1 VGVLFLKNGGVK
13 KMAENQKKYR
23 FETLSVHGGL
33 SPDPVT
39 GARAVPIYQNNA
51 YQFKSTEHAANLFA
65 LAEPGYIYT
74 RIHNP
79 TTTVFEER
87 VSLLE
92 GGVGALAVASGMAA
106 ITLGI
111 LNLAEAGDE
120 IVSAS
125 TLYGGTY
132 NLFAVTLP
140 KYGIKVRF
148 VDAENPENFRAAI
161 TPKTKAVFAETIGNP
176 SLQVLDIEKVA
187 EIAHESGVPLIIDNT
202 FATPYLCRPI
212 EYGADIVVHS
222 ATKWL
227 LGNGTTTGG
236 VIVDGGKFDWN
247 SSKFPGFTTPDSSYH
262 DLVYAEAI
270 GAAAYIVK
278 ARVQL
283 LRDLGPALS
292 PQNAFLF
299 TLGLET
305 LHVRMK
311 EHVANT
317 QKVVEYLEN
326 HSAVTWVSYPGHPSH
341 PDCELAKKYL
351 PKGAGSM
358 VVFGIKG
365 GKEAGAKL
373 IDSISLWAHVANV
386 GDAKSLIIHP
396 ASTTH
401 QQLDAEGLK
410 AAGVSEDLI
419 RLSIGIENVDDLI
432 EDLEFAIE
440 QATGLSSLKTNA

>member
-1 VGVLFLKNGGVK
+1 
-13 KMAENQKKYR
+13 MSEKKYR
-23 FETLSVHGGL
+23 IETLSVHGGL
-33 SPDPVT
+33 QPDPVT

-51 YQFKSTEHAANLFA
+51 YQFKNTEHAANLFG
-65 LAEPGYIYT
+65 LSEPGYIYT

-87 VSLLE
+87 VALLE

-106 ITLGI
+106 ITLAI
-111 LNLAEAGDE
+111 LNIAESGDE
-120 IVSAS
+120 IISAS
-125 TLYGGTY
+125 NLYGGTY

-140 KYGIKVRF
+140 KYGINVKF
-148 VDAENPENFRAAI
+148 VDPEDPENFRAAI
-161 TPKTKAVFAETIGNP
+161 TDKTKAIFAETIGNP
-176 SLQVLDIEKVA
+176 SLKVLDIEKVA
-187 EIAHESGVPLIIDNT
+187 NIAHEAGIPLMIDNT

-212 EYGADIVVHS
+212 EFGADIVIHS

-227 LGNGTTTGG
+227 LGNGTSTGG

-247 SSKFPGFTTPDSSYH
+247 SPKFPGLTEPDESYNG
-262 DLVYAEAI
+262 LVYARDV
-270 GAAAYIVK
+270 GAAAYITK

-292 PQNAFLF
+292 PQNAFQF
-299 TLGLET
+299 VLGLET

-317 QKVVEYLEN
+317 VKVVEYLEK
-326 HSAVTWVSYPGHPSH
+326 HPAVSWVLYPGSENN
-341 PDCELAKKYL
+341 PDKELVAKYL

-358 VVFGIKG
+358 VIFGIKG
-365 GKEAGAKL
+365 GREAGAKVINSVEL
-373 IDSISLWAHVANV
+373 FAHVANV

-410 AAGVSEDLI
+410 AAGVSEDLV
-419 RLSIGIENVDDLI
+419 RLSIGIENVEDII
-432 EDLEFAIE
+432 EDLEQAIE
-440 QATGLSSLKTNA
+440 KATGLASL

>member
-1 VGVLFLKNGGVK
+1 MG
-13 KMAENQKKYR
+13 ENPKKYR

-51 YQFKSTEHAANLFA
+51 YQFKNTEHAANLFA
-65 LAEPGYIYT
+65 LKEPGYIYT

-79 TTTVFEER
+79 TTTVFEDR
-87 VSLLE
+87 MALLE

-106 ITLGI
+106 ITLAI
-111 LNLAEAGDE
+111 LNIAEAGDE

-125 TLYGGTY
+125 NLYGGTY

-140 KYGIKVRF
+140 KYGIKVTF
-148 VDAENPENFRAAI
+148 VDPEDPENFRAVI
-161 TPKTKAVFAETIGNP
+161 TEKTKAIFAETIGNP
-176 SLQVLDIEKVA
+176 SLRVLDIEKVA
-187 EIAHESGVPLIIDNT
+187 NIAHEAGIPLLIDNT
-202 FATPYLCRPI
+202 FATPYLCHPI
-212 EYGADIVVHS
+212 EFGADIVIHS

-227 LGNGTTTGG
+227 LGNGTSTGG
-236 VIVDGGKFDWN
+236 VIIDGGKFDWN
-247 SSKFPGFTTPDSSYH
+247 SPKFPGFTTPDASYH
-262 DLVYAEAI
+262 DLVYAQAL
-270 GAAAYIVK
+270 GPVAYIIK

-292 PQNAFLF
+292 PQNSFQF
-299 TLGLET
+299 ILGLET

-317 QKVVEYLEN
+317 KVIVDYLLGHPAAE
-326 HSAVTWVSYPGHPSH
+326 WVSYPGHPAH
-341 PDCELAKKYL
+341 PDYELAQKYL

-365 GKEAGAKL
+365 GKEAGAKV
-373 IDSISLWAHVANV
+373 IDSLNLWAHVANV

-419 RLSIGIENVDDLI
+419 RLSIGIENVEDLI
-432 EDLEFAIE
+432 EDLESAIE
-440 QATGLSSLKTNA
+440 IATGITSLTANA

>member
-1 VGVLFLKNGGVK
+1 MGNEK
-13 KMAENQKKYR
+13 KAYR

-33 SPDPVT
+33 SPDPVN

-51 YQFKSTEHAANLFA
+51 YQFKSTDHAADLFA
-65 LAEPGYIYT
+65 LKVPGYIYT

-79 TTTVFEER
+79 TVTVFEER
-87 VSLLE
+87 IALLE
-92 GGVGALAVASGMAA
+92 GGVGGLAVASGMAA
-106 ITLGI
+106 ITLAI
-111 LNLAEAGDE
+111 LNIAQAGDE

-132 NLFAVTLP
+132 NLFASTLP
-140 KYGIKVRF
+140 KYGINVKF
-148 VDAENPENFRAAI
+148 VNPEDPENFREAK
-161 TPKTKAVFAETIGNP
+161 TNKTKAVFAETIGNP
-176 SLQVLDIEKVA
+176 SLRVLDIEKVA
-187 EIAHESGVPLIIDNT
+187 SIAHEAGVPLIVDNT

-227 LGNGTTTGG
+227 LGNGTTLGG

-247 SSKFPGFTTPDSSYH
+247 SPKFPGFTEPDPSYH
-262 DLVYAEAI
+262 DIVYAEAL

-292 PQNAFLF
+292 PQNAFQF

-317 QKVVEYLEN
+317 QKVVAYLEN
-326 HSAVTWVSYPGHPSH
+326 HPAVEWVSYPGHPKH
-341 PDCELAKKYL
+341 PDKELAEKYL
-351 PKGAGSM
+351 PKGAGSV

-365 GKEAGAKL
+365 GREAGAKL
-373 IDSISLWAHVANV
+373 INSITLWAHVANV

-410 AAGVSEDLI
+410 ASGVSEDLI
-419 RLSIGIENVDDLI
+419 RLSIGIENAEDLI
-432 EDLEFAIE
+432 EDLETAIE
-440 QATGLSSLKTNA
+440 AATGLTSRAVRS